1 MDWKLV
7 LITFGTIFL
16 AELGDKTQ
24 LACIL
29 MAARTEKPWSVFAGA
44 SLGLVTVSLLG
55 VLFAQVLCQYIP
67 TDLVKKGAAV
77 AFVVIGVLIFMDKI

>member
-1 MDWKLV
+1 MDWKV
-7 LITFGTIFL
+7 VAITFGTIFL

-29 MAARTEKPWSVFAGA
+29 MAAKTEKPWSVFAGA

-55 VLFAQVLCQYIP
+55 VLLAQVLCQYLP
-67 TDLVKKGAAV
+67 GDLIKKGAAV
-77 AFVVIGVLIFMDKI
+77 IFIIIGVLIFIDKI